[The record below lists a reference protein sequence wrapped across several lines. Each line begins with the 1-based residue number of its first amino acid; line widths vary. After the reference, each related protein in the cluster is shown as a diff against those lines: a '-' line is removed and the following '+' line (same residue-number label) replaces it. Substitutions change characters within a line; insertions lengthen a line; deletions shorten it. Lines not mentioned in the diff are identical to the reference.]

1 MASKSKAHV
10 VLVPYPAQGH
20 INPMLQFAKRLVAE
34 GVKATLANTAFINNS
49 MHADPSSQIQIE
61 SISDGFDEAGYAQAE
76 NADAY
81 LSSLESVGKKTLANL
96 VNKLNHSDFD
106 SPVTAIIYDGFLPW
120 ALDVAKQ
127 FGILGVVF
135 LTQSCAVNNMY
146 YHVQRGLLSV
156 PLSGSAATVSL
167 PGLPLLKASEIPSF
181 ISDYGNY
188 PAWSYTLFNQFSNI
202 DDADWVL
209 CNSFHKLEEEAIDWM
224 AKRWKLGTIGPTLPS
239 KYLDKRLE
247 DDNDYGINLFEPDTT
262 TCMNWL
268 KDRRNGSVV
277 YVSFGSMAEVG
288 EEQLEEVALGL
299 KSSNCYFLWVVR
311 ETEQPKLPKNFV
323 SEKGLVVK
331 WCPQLEVLA
340 NKAIGCF
347 VTHCGFNSVL
357 EALSL
362 GVPIVG
368 MPQWT
373 DQPTN
378 AKFVEDIWKVGI
390 RALPDEKGIV
400 RRQVL
405 ELCIREVMEND
416 KGIEIKEN
424 ARKWKELAVE
434 AIDKGGSSQININ
447 EFIAKLMSSL
457 ST

>member
-1 MASKSKAHV
+1 MVPKAHV
-10 VLVPYPAQGH
+10 LVLPYPGQGH
-20 INPMLQFAKRLVAE
+20 INPLLQFAKRLVSK
-34 GVKATLANTAFINNS
+34 GVKATLVTTIFIHNS
-49 MHADPSSQIQIE
+49 MRSSHPSSPIQIQT
-61 SISDGFDEAGYAQAE
+61 ISDGFDQGGFAHAQ
-76 NADAY
+76 NADVY
-81 LSSLESVGKKTLANL
+81 LSSLESVGSKTLTEL
-96 VNKLNHSDFD
+96 MNKLNHSDSD

-127 FGILGVVF
+127 FEVLGVVF

-146 YHVQRGLLSV
+146 YHVQTGLLSL
-156 PLSGSAATVSL
+156 PLSGSNVSL
-167 PGLPLLKASEIPSF
+167 PGLPLLKASEIPSL
-181 ISDYGNY
+181 ISDHKSY
-188 PAWSYTLFNQFSNI
+188 PSWTYIHLNQFKNI

-209 CNSFHKLEEEAIDWM
+209 CNSFHILEEQAVDWM
-224 AKRWKLGTIGPTLPS
+224 AKRWQVGTVGPTLPS

-247 DDNDYGINLFEPDTT
+247 DDNDYGISLFEPDTT

-268 KDRRNGSVV
+268 RDKQNGSVV
-277 YVSFGSMAEVG
+277 YVSFGSIANIN
-288 EEQLEEVALGL
+288 EEQMEELALGL

-311 ETEQPKLPKNFV
+311 EPEQSKLPKNFV

-331 WCPQLEVLA
+331 WCPQLEVLGD
-340 NKAIGCF
+340 KAIGCF

-378 AKFVEDIWKVGI
+378 AKFVEDIWKVGM
-390 RALPDEKGIV
+390 RAMPDEKGIV

-405 ELCIREVMEND
+405 EFCIREVMENE

-424 ARKWKELAVE
+424 AKKWKQLAVE
-434 AIDKGGSSQININ
+434 AIDKGGSSDKNID
-447 EFIAKLMSSL
+447 EFIIKLIGS
-457 ST
+457 